1 MFIYSQI
8 FLYGHQIN
16 VFPACRKDYHAIFHL
31 VLMLE
36 GGYYAHYIMKVFVCN
51 CYSYANENLSKLHFQ
66 CCLFLKIF
74 LRQQEHHIIINDNP
88 QIARDGII
96 ISFIVVKVFTLMKR
110 VQVLISAK
118 DKSIQLTVLCFLQ
131 KKVHMLASAPEQ
143 YMIAKSFEHP
153 MTMDENIIILNV
165 QLARTI
171 LFIDLLFYLK

>member
-1 MFIYSQI
+1 
-8 FLYGHQIN
+8 
-16 VFPACRKDYHAIFHL
+16 
-31 VLMLE
+31 
-36 GGYYAHYIMKVFVCN
+36 MKVFVCN
-51 CYSYANENLSKLHFQ
+51 CYSNANENLSKLHFQ

-131 KKVHMLASAPEQ
+131 KKVHMLASVAEQ
-143 YMIAKSFEHP
+143 YMIAKSFENP

-165 QLARTI
+165 QLARII